1 MTAIVENLDL
11 YWSGFLTTLGL
22 SVLAGLLAFT
32 LGTLLAA
39 FRVSPIPPLQALGTF
54 YVETF
59 RNTPLTVV
67 WFFAVFALPLID
79 ITLPLLLRRGCLRAG
94 PVHGGLRVRG
104 SAVGYQLGGRRS
116 G

>member
-39 FRVSPIPPLQALGTF
+39 FRVSPIPPLQALGTL

-67 WFFAVFALPLID
+67 WFFAVFALPQ
-79 ITLPLLLRRGCLRAG
+79 
-94 PVHGGLRVRG
+94 
-104 SAVGYQLGGRRS
+104 S
-116 G
+116 